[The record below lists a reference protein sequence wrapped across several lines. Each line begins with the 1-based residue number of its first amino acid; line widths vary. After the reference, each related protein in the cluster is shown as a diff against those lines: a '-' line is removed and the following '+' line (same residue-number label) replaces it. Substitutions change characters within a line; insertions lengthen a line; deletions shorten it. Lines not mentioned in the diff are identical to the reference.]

1 MLIRKILPLAVAGT
15 FIPALS
21 YGAEDP
27 GNNENK
33 VQMLS
38 PIVITATRQEQN
50 SFDLPVAIDVVS
62 QDQIQDGQARMNLS
76 ESLIRIPGIT
86 AQNRTQMAQDP
97 QISSRGFGARSA
109 FGVRG
114 VRVYVD
120 GIPLTMPD
128 GQGQPGNV
136 DLDVVRSI
144 EVMRGPFSALYGNSS
159 GGVVQLFTE
168 HAPEIPEVLAGV
180 MFGSYD
186 TQRQNVRAAGSSEA
200 IEYLVNFSNY
210 ESDGYR
216 DHSANQ
222 KEQGTAKF
230 TINFSPDTKLTT
242 LVNWFDQDAQD
253 PLGLTR
259 DQVKDD
265 RKQAI
270 AAAHNANTRVS
281 RGNTQAGFNLEHR
294 LNENNSLNV
303 ISYVGDRDNLQIL
316 STNADGTN
324 ARASEISREYYGTD
338 IRWNNHGLFLGKDYT
353 FTLGAAYG
361 KATDDRTDTNI
372 LAGGLPIS
380 VLNRDE
386 QNISTN
392 RDQYAQASWSLLE
405 NVDVHAGIRHTKIKL
420 EVDDA
425 FVAGVGSNG
434 DSSGSNTYQKTTPVL
449 GAVWKVTPAL
459 NLYANYGKGFET
471 PTFIEVAYAD
481 AVTGSGPNLSLKPST
496 SRNFEVGTKAFL
508 GDNTIANLAVFKTW
522 TDDEIV
528 VLNNVFGR
536 SSFMNAGKTKRNGME
551 LSIDTRFDNNI
562 SLFGAYTLLNAK
574 FDETYTNALGN
585 TVSSGNVIP
594 GTYHT
599 QIYGEIAWKHDPS
612 GFRTAFEARHNSKA
626 YVDDI
631 NSESTR
637 SYTIFNIRAGLEQQ
651 ISQWRFSEFVRVEN
665 IFDKDY
671 IGSVRVND
679 NNGRF
684 YEPAAGRN
692 WLLGFNSSYSF

>member
-1 MLIRKILPLAVAGT
+1 
-15 FIPALS
+15 
-21 YGAEDP
+21 
-27 GNNENK
+27 
-33 VQMLS
+33 MLS
-38 PIVITATRQEQN
+38 PVVITATRQEQN

-62 QDQIQDGQARMNLS
+62 QDQVQDGQARMNLS

-168 HAPEIPEVLAGV
+168 TAPRIPEVSAGV
-180 MFGSYD
+180 LFGSYD
-186 TQRQNVRAAGSSEA
+186 TQRQNVRAAGTSEG

-230 TINFSPDTKLTT
+230 TINFGSDTKLTT

-253 PLGLTR
+253 PLGLTK
-259 DQVKDD
+259 DQVKED
-265 RKQAI
+265 RRQAI
-270 AAAHNANTRVS
+270 DAALNANTRVS
-281 RGNTQAGFNLEHR
+281 RSNTQAGFNLEHR
-294 LNENNSLNV
+294 LNDNNTLTL
-303 ISYVGDRDNLQIL
+303 ISYVGNRDNLQIL
-316 STNADGTN
+316 STNATGTN
-324 ARASEISREYYGTD
+324 ARASEISRDFYGTD
-338 IRWNNHGLFLGKDYT
+338 LRWNNNGQILGENYT
-353 FTLGAAYG
+353 FTLGTAYG
-361 KATDDRTDTNI
+361 KAEDDRTDTNI
-372 LAGGLPIS
+372 LVGGLPINA
-380 VLNRDE
+380 LNRNE

-392 RDQYAQASWSLLE
+392 IDQYAQASWSVLD
-405 NVDVHAGIRHTKIKL
+405 NVDVHAGLRHTKIKL

-425 FVAGVGSNG
+425 FVTGPGSNG
-434 DSSGSNTYQKTTPVL
+434 DSSGSKTYQKTTPVL

-481 AVTGSGPNLSLKPST
+481 PAAGSGPNLSLKPST

-508 GDNTIANLAVFKTW
+508 GDNTIANLAVFKTL

-536 SSFMNAGKTKRNGME
+536 SSYTNAGKTKRNGME
-551 LSIDTRFDNNI
+551 FSIDTRFDNNI

-574 FDETYTNALGN
+574 FDDTYTNALGN
-585 TVSSGNVIP
+585 TVNSGNVIP

-599 QIYGEIAWKHDPS
+599 QIYGEVAWKHDPS

-637 SYTIFNIRAGLEQQ
+637 SYTVFNIRAGFEQQ
-651 ISQWRFSEFVRVEN
+651 ISQWRLSEFVRVEN
-665 IFDKDY
+665 IFDKEY

-692 WLLGFNSSYSF
+692 WLLGFNASYRF

>member
-1 MLIRKILPLAVAGT
+1 MLIRKILPLAIAGT
-15 FIPALS
+15 FTPALV
-21 YGAEDP
+21 YGAEDT
-27 GNNENK
+27 GNTEISAK
-33 VQMLS
+33 TLS
-38 PIVITATRQEQN
+38 PVVVTATRQEQN

-76 ESLIRIPGIT
+76 ESLIRVPGLT

-97 QISSRGFGARSA
+97 QISSRGFGARSS

-114 VRVYVD
+114 VRLYVD

-168 HAPEIPEVLAGV
+168 NAPQTPEVSAGV

-186 TQRQNVRAAGSSEA
+186 TQRQNVRAAGTSEG
-200 IEYLVNFSNY
+200 IEYLANFSNY

-222 KEQGTAKF
+222 KKQGTAKF
-230 TINFSPDTKLTT
+230 TINFSQDTKLTT

-253 PLGLTR
+253 PLGLTKA
-259 DQVKDD
+259 QVDAD
-265 RKQAI
+265 REQAVS
-270 AAAHNANTRVS
+270 AAHNANTRVS
-281 RGNTQAGFNLEHR
+281 RSNTQAGFNLEHR
-294 LNENNSLNV
+294 LNENNSLTV
-303 ISYVGDRDNLQIL
+303 ISYVGNRDNLQIL
-316 STNADGTN
+316 PTNAFGTN
-324 ARASEISREYYGTD
+324 ARASQIDRDFYGTD
-338 IRWNNHGLFLGKDYT
+338 LRWNNHGLFLGKDYT

-361 KATDDRTDTNI
+361 KAKDDRTDTNV
-372 LAGGLPIS
+372 LLGGLPIS
-380 VLNRDE
+380 VLNRNE

-392 RDQYAQASWSLLE
+392 NDQYAQAKWSVLD
-405 NVDVHAGIRHTKIKL
+405 NVDVHAGLRHTKIKL

-425 FVAGVGSNG
+425 FVTGPGSNG
-434 DSSGSNTYQKTTPVL
+434 DSSGSVTYQKTTPVV
-449 GAVWKVTPAL
+449 GAVWKVTPAF
-459 NLYANYGKGFET
+459 NLYANYGEGFET

-496 SRNFEVGTKAFL
+496 SRSFEVGTKAFL
-508 GDNTIANLAVFKTW
+508 GDNTIANLAIFKTL

-528 VLNNVFGR
+528 VLNNVNGR
-536 SSFMNAGKTKRNGME
+536 SSYTNAGKTKRNGME
-551 LSIDTRFDNNI
+551 LSIDTRFANNI

-574 FDETYTNALGN
+574 FDDTYTNTLGT
-585 TVSSGNVIP
+585 TVNSGNVIP

-612 GFRTAFEARHNSKA
+612 GFRTAFEARHNSKT
-626 YVDDI
+626 YVDDV
-631 NSESTR
+631 NSDSTHP
-637 SYTIFNIRAGLEQQ
+637 YTVFNVRAGFEQKV
-651 ISQWRFSEFVRVEN
+651 SQWRLGEFVRVEN

-679 NNGRF
+679 SNSRF

-692 WLLGFNSSYSF
+692 WLLGLNAGYSF

>member
-1 MLIRKILPLAVAGT
+1 MFIRKILPLAIAGT

-21 YGAEDP
+21 YGAEDTS
-27 GNNENK
+27 NSETK
-33 VQMLS
+33 AQTLS
-38 PIVITATRQEQN
+38 PVVITATRQEQN

-62 QDQIQDGQARMNLS
+62 QDQIQGGQLRMTLS
-76 ESLIRIPGIT
+76 ESLIRVPGIT

-128 GQGQPGNV
+128 GQGQPGNI

-168 HAPEIPEVLAGV
+168 NAPGIPEVSAGV
-180 MFGSYD
+180 LFGSYD
-186 TQRQNVRAAGSSEA
+186 TQRQNIRAAGTSEG

-253 PLGLTR
+253 PLGLTK
-259 DQVKDD
+259 DQVKAD

-270 AAAHNANTRVS
+270 DAARNADTRVS
-281 RGNTQAGFNLEHR
+281 RSNTQVGFNLEHQ
-294 LNENNSLNV
+294 LNDNNSLSV

-316 STNADGTN
+316 STNATGTN
-324 ARASEISREYYGTD
+324 ARASEISREFYGTD
-338 IRWNNHGLFLGKDYT
+338 IRWNNHGLLLGKNYT

-372 LAGGLPIS
+372 LAGGLPVS

-386 QNISTN
+386 QNISIN
-392 RDQYAQASWSLLE
+392 RDQYAQASWSLLD
-405 NVDVHAGIRHTKIKL
+405 NVDVHAGVRHTRIKL

-425 FVAGVGSNG
+425 FITGPGSNG

-481 AVTGSGPNLSLKPST
+481 AATGSGPNLSLKPST

-508 GDNTIANLAVFKTW
+508 GDNTIANLAVFKTL

-536 SSFMNAGKTKRNGME
+536 SSFTNAGKTKRNGME

-574 FDETYTNALGN
+574 FDDTYTNALGN
-585 TVSSGNVIP
+585 TVNSGNVIP

-612 GFRTAFEARHNSKA
+612 GFRAAFEARHNSKA

-692 WLLGFNSSYSF
+692 WLIGLNAGYNF